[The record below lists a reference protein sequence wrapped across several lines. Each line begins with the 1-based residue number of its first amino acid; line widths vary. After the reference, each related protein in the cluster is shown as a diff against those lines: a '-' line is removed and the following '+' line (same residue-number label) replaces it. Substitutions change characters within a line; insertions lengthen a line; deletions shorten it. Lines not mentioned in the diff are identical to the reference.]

1 MYSKLA
7 FRNMKRSARD
17 YLVYLLTMTLV
28 GALMYTFNSL
38 LFQNELRQYWNAE
51 DMMEVMVCLATVFI
65 LFVTAWLIGYMTR
78 FMMEKRS
85 AEFGIY
91 LLLGMKKSGLAKL
104 YLRENILLG
113 AVSLLSGMLCGI
125 FLQQILMSV
134 LFSMLGMTYRL
145 HISFHPGTISMTAL
159 GFGGCYLLTLF
170 RCRRKFK
177 KMNIHALME
186 AGRKNEEIKE
196 KYEPAKRLLLPLSV
210 LFILLFWKLF
220 GRLQDNGDTALFL
233 VGLVVTIFLFYIGLS
248 AFIVCYIRKKGSLI
262 YRGGNLFLLRQF
274 ASKIRTMQFTMGT
287 LTALFTLALMG
298 SSFALMLGSWQS
310 LLLEHKY
317 PFDIL
322 LYSPDPAD
330 TFEKEMGFL
339 EEKITPLEFYPY
351 RIYTD
356 GDNRVNAWMLT
367 HLSAWGAMYQNPDG
381 SPDMEKIEDMLENR
395 SIYCICDTYMG
406 LSDYNHLR
414 NMLGYEEIKLED
426 GEYALQIKPRLEQEV
441 QDIGASLELAGVS
454 PGSGSGFHSSA
465 SPDTEKAPEDAP
477 LLSCGGIYADPFAQ
491 DGHNGCDYLIIVPD
505 QVLKRMYPYYS
516 ELAVDIDGTA
526 PPLLREELDTLR
538 DAGIAAFQEANPS
551 LKGNSGYGSD
561 TMIVFYAVNAVKDNL
576 TASIAYMLASVTIP
590 LFYIG
595 LVFLCVAV
603 TVLSV
608 QQLSDSASYGFR
620 YDVLS
625 KLGLKESEIHSL
637 IFRQLTAYYLCPALL
652 AILISGKM
660 VLFAGERF
668 VMMTGVP
675 VSSGSFFLKSITLF
689 FGIYLVYFALTY
701 VSFTRNVRRGHR

>member
-1 MYSKLA
+1 MRYHNMYLKLA

-28 GALMYTFNSL
+28 SALMYTFNSL

-51 DMMEVMVCLATVFI
+51 DMMEVMVCLATLFI
-65 LFVTAWLIGYMTR
+65 MLVTAWLIAYMVR
-78 FMMEKRS
+78 FMMQKRS

-91 LLLGMKKSGLAKL
+91 LLLGMKKSAMAKL

-113 AVSLLSGMLCGI
+113 AVSLLAGMLCGI
-125 FLQQILMSV
+125 FLQQVLMAV
-134 LFSMLGMTYRL
+134 LFSMVGMTYHL
-145 HISFHPGTISMTAL
+145 HVAFHPGTISMTVL
-159 GFGGCYLLTLF
+159 SFGGCYLLSLF

-177 KMNIHALME
+177 KMNIRDLME
-186 AGRKNEEIKE
+186 AGQRNEEIKE

-210 LFILLFWKLF
+210 LFILLFWRFF
-220 GRLQDNGDTALFL
+220 GALQDNGDTALFL
-233 VGLVVTIFLFYIGLS
+233 VGLVLTIFLFYIGLS
-248 AFIVCYIRKKGSLI
+248 ASIVCYIRRKGSLI
-262 YRGGNLFLLRQF
+262 YRGANLFLLRQF
-274 ASKIRTMQFTMGT
+274 ASKVRTMQFTMGT

-298 SSFALMLGSWQS
+298 SSFALMLGSWQT

-330 TFEKEMGFL
+330 TFEREMQFL
-339 EEKITPLEFYPY
+339 EKKVTPLEFYPY

-356 GDNRVNAWMLT
+356 GNNRVNAWMLT
-367 HLSAWGAMYQNPDG
+367 HLSAWGTMYQNPDG
-381 SPDMEKIEDMLENR
+381 SPNMPEIESMLKNR
-395 SIYCICDTYMG
+395 NIYCLCDTYMG

-414 NMLGYEEIKLED
+414 GMLGYEKIELES
-426 GEYALQIKPRLEQEV
+426 GEYALQIKSRLSQDV
-441 QDIGASLELAGVS
+441 QDIRDIDDSL
-454 PGSGSGFHSSA
+454 
-465 SPDTEKAPEDAP
+465 K
-477 LLSCGGIYADPFAQ
+477 LSCGGIYTDPFSQ
-491 DGHNGCDYLIIVPD
+491 DGHNGGDYLIIVPD
-505 QVLKRMYPYYS
+505 QELEHMHPYYS

-526 PPLLREELDTLR
+526 PPLLREELDALR
-538 DAGIAAFQEANPS
+538 DAEMTTFRNANPT
-551 LKGNSGYGSD
+551 LEGNRAYGSD
-561 TMIVFYAVNAVKDNL
+561 TMIVFLAVNAVRDNL
-576 TASIAYMLASVTIP
+576 TASIAYMLVSVTIP
-590 LFYIG
+590 LFYIS

-675 VSSGSFFLKSITLF
+675 VSSASFFLKSIALF
-689 FGIYLVYFALTY
+689 FGIYLVYFALTC
-701 VSFTRNVRRGHR
+701 VSFTRNVRRGRR